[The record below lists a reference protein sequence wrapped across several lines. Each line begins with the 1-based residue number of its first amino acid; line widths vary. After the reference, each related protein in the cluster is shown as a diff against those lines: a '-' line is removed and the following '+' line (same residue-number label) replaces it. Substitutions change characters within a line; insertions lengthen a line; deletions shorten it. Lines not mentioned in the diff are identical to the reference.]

1 MNIVQKG
8 GTHMNAV
15 TSLRSAV
22 RLPARKASRVS
33 LLAAVFI
40 GGIGLGAAAPVV
52 VGQDDA
58 TPVGDGA
65 TSIDCE
71 VTNPGV
77 GAEPFTRTELFF
89 GTNKPDDTQVTEEE
103 FDAFIDEEIT
113 PRFPAGLT
121 LLSGYGQ
128 FQNESDEIIEED
140 SFLLILLYPFETD
153 GTSSELIE
161 EIRDEYET
169 QFEQESVLRAD
180 DGVPVCASF

>member
-1 MNIVQKG
+1 
-8 GTHMNAV
+8 MNA
-15 TSLRSAV
+15 LRSLLSAI
-22 RLPARKASRVS
+22 RLPARSATWVS
-33 LLAAVFI
+33 LLAAVLV

-52 VGQDDA
+52 LGQGDDA
-58 TPVGDGA
+58 TPIGDG
-65 TSIDCE
+65 TTGVDCE
-71 VTNPGV
+71 VTGPGV

-89 GTNKPDDTQVTEEE
+89 GTTRPDGSVVTEEE

-128 FQNESDEIIEED
+128 FQNEGGEIIEED

-153 GTSSELIE
+153 GASSDLIE
-161 EIRDEYET
+161 EIRDAYET

-180 DGVPVCASF
+180 DAIPVCASF